1 MGWSFKGT
9 AMADSHA
16 QDTNLPLQIQ
26 SSKIEFDR
34 RAQTR
39 YEGVLNRIED
49 TTYAIL
55 RKHEKKSA

>member
-1 MGWSFKGT
+1 
-9 AMADSHA
+9 MADSHA